1 MTDCNKETYGCD
13 TCSNCIHSN
22 PDCVNIFNQHWC
34 NLKNMRVDSSNPAC
48 YRFERICDEPSYPL
62 EDSNSD
68 ANNNS
73 KNPGCYLTT
82 VLCEILKANDNNP
95 FLNTMRSFRGNIL
108 QKDDKYKQL
117 LVEYDI
123 IGPEIAKNLI
133 NDPLKYQIAA
143 NAFGKY
149 IKPITD
155 LIRKKD
161 YEQAVNMYVEM
172 TNKLKSFYN
181 IETTVSIN
189 AIKEA
194 DINYSGHGV
203 YTKKITV

>member
-1 MTDCNKETYGCD
+1 MTDCNKEAYSGD
-13 TCSNCIHSN
+13 TCSNCVHSN
-22 PDCVNIFNQHWC
+22 PDCVNIFDQHWC
-34 NLKNMRVDSSNPAC
+34 NLKNMRVDSSKPAC
-48 YRFERICDEPSYPL
+48 YKFERIYDEPSIL
-62 EDSNSD
+62 KNSNSD
-68 ANNNS
+68 DNNHP

-82 VLCEILKANDNNP
+82 VLCEILRANDNNP

-108 QKDDKYKQL
+108 QKDDKYKRL

-123 IGPEIAKNLI
+123 IGPEIAESLN

-161 YEQAVNMYVEM
+161 YEQAVNMYMEM
-172 TNKLKSFYN
+172 TNKLKSFYS
-181 IETTVSIN
+181 IETTVNIN
-189 AIKEA
+189 DIKEA

-203 YTKKITV
+203 YIKKITV